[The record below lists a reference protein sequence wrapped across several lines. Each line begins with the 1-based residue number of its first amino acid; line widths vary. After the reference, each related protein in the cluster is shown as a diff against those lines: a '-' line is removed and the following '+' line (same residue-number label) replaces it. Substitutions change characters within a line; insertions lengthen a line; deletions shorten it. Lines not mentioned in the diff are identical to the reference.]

1 MDQAI
6 KDTVTPKGN
15 LEEASS
21 SLTYAIIG
29 LFCLGFIFGPMAI
42 AKGMKALNIIE
53 KDPGYQ
59 GKGKAIAGLTIGII
73 ETLFYGLAL
82 LIRLSRV

>member
-1 MDQAI
+1 
-6 KDTVTPKGN
+6 
-15 LEEASS
+15 
-21 SLTYAIIG
+21 
-29 LFCLGFIFGPMAI
+29 MAI